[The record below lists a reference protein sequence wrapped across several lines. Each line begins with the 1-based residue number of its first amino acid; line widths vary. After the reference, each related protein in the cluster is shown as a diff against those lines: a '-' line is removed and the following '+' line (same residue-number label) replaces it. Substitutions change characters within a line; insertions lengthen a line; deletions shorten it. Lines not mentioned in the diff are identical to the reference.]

1 MQQYNT
7 NRAQRN
13 LSAPHNNQSI
23 VSIEQEIGYLIR
35 RAHQRAAV
43 IFQEIM
49 AEFDLT
55 PTQFAVLAKLAEL
68 GEMSQN
74 HLGRLVAM
82 DPATNQGVVRR
93 LIKRGWLQQ
102 RHDPQD
108 KRRLLLSLS
117 HQGRQEIDKI
127 LVEGSKISPVILSPL
142 ASEDQRQLL
151 DLLRQII

>member
-1 MQQYNT
+1 MQQHKIHPESGPII
-7 NRAQRN
+7 Q
-13 LSAPHNNQSI
+13 
-23 VSIEQEIGYLIR
+23 VEQEIGYLIR

-49 AEFDLT
+49 IDFNLT
-55 PTQFAVLAKLAEL
+55 PTQFAVLAKIAEL

-93 LIKRGWLQQ
+93 LIKRGLIQQ
-102 RHDPQD
+102 RHDPHD

-117 HQGRQEIDKI
+117 KRGRQEIDQI
-127 LVEGSKISPVILSPL
+127 LLQGCKISPVILSPL
-142 ASEDQRQLL
+142 APEDRDHLI